1 MEYLF
6 SKHDDGSRV
15 YHIIEMIPTSGKFAG
30 MVVDVRYKALE
41 YVDNHKAYLSDIVA
55 SCDYIVGG
63 KKVNVGGY
71 GLFDM
76 AGNPLKKDDLQSFL
90 EQLVKAGDL

>member
-1 MEYLF
+1 MECLF
-6 SKHDDGSRV
+6 SKYSDGSKV
-15 YHIIEMIPTSGKFAG
+15 YHIIGVIPN
-30 MVVDVRYKALE
+30 VRYEALD
-41 YVDNHKAYLSDIVA
+41 YVDNHKTYMSDIVA

-63 KKVNVGGY
+63 KRVNVGGY

-76 AGNPLKKDDLQSFL
+76 AGNPVRNDDLQQFL

>member
-15 YHIIEMIPTSGKFAG
+15 YHIIEIIPNSGKFAG

-41 YVDNHKAYLSDIVA
+41 YIDNHKSYMSDIVA

-63 KKVNVGGY
+63 KRVNIGGY

-76 AGNPLKKDDLQSFL
+76 AGNPTRKPDLQQFL